1 MFMKLEQNFHFCLLL
16 LLIRCFWLILSL
28 LFFTSDGK
36 WENNRCGRYLK
47 GGQITL
53 EDEND
58 SEF

>member
-1 MFMKLEQNFHFCLLL
+1 MPFTFIDKMSLTYTV
-16 LLIRCFWLILSL
+16 SL
-28 LFFTSDGK
+28 LFFTSDGE

-53 EDEND
+53 EDETD